1 LLNGPRPMGLPGGSG
16 LLPSSGL
23 VLDDSAC
30 ELGQA
35 RAALSGLVENLPALV
50 FVKNAQTLSFE
61 LFNGM
66 AEQFLG
72 APRDAVIGR
81 SDADFFPSDQVKF
94 FAENDRSVLHENKVL
109 EIPREPIDTAEGRK
123 WLHTRK
129 IPVLDGKGNARYL
142 LGISLD
148 VTRHRDAKGAL
159 RRLHAEL
166 EQRVASL
173 AHARGALGT
182 GSEQAEDPSAGDL
195 KVLHAKYGSAI
206 FAHCKRLLGS
216 SAAAEDA
223 MQEVFVRVLRQ
234 TGRRPTAAELRPWL
248 FRIATNYCL
257 NELRN
262 RRLRTRGPLHLATA
276 LPNSLENC
284 LIARGQLAHLL
295 ERLPPRVRDVARLT
309 YVEGMLQQE
318 VAEAL
323 GVSRRTV
330 VSCLSQLRA
339 PPPLGK

>member
-1 LLNGPRPMGLPGGSG
+1 MGLPGGSG
-16 LLPSSGL
+16 LLPGSGL
-23 VLDDSAC
+23 VLDDSAG

-61 LFNGM
+61 LFNGV

-72 APRDAVIGR
+72 APRESVIGR
-81 SDADFFPSDQVKF
+81 SDADFFPSDQVEF
-94 FAENDRSVLHENKVL
+94 FAENDRRVLHENKVL
-109 EIPREPIDTAEGRK
+109 EIPREPIDTAQGRK

-148 VTRHRDAKGAL
+148 VTRRRDAKGAL

-182 GSEQAEDPSAGDL
+182 GSEQPEDPSAGDL
-195 KVLHAKYGSAI
+195 KVLHAKYGNAI

-223 MQEVFVRVLRQ
+223 MQEVLVRVLRQ
-234 TGRRPTAAELRPWL
+234 AGRRPTAAELRPWL

-276 LPNSLENC
+276 LPNSLENR

-295 ERLPPRVRDVARLT
+295 ERLPPRVRHVARLT
-309 YVEGMLQQE
+309 YVEGMLQHE

-339 PPPLGK
+339 PPETRK

>member
-1 LLNGPRPMGLPGGSG
+1 MNDPRPMGLPGGSG
-16 LLPSSGL
+16 LLPGGGL
-23 VLDDSAC
+23 VLDGAAC

-35 RAALSGLVENLPALV
+35 RAALSRLVENLPALV
-50 FVKNAQTLSFE
+50 FVKNAQTLRFE
-61 LFNGM
+61 LFNGV
-66 AEQFLG
+66 AERFLG
-72 APRDAVIGR
+72 APRDAMIGR
-81 SDADFFPSDQVKF
+81 SDADFFPSDQVAF

-109 EIPREPIDTAEGRK
+109 DIPREPIDTAQGRR

-129 IPVLDGKGNARYL
+129 IPVLDAKGSARYL

-148 VTRHRDAKGAL
+148 VTQRRDAKGAL

-166 EQRVASL
+166 EQRVAGL
-173 AHARGALGT
+173 VRTRRALNEA
-182 GSEQAEDPSAGDL
+182 SDQPQDPSAGDL
-195 KVLHAKYGSAI
+195 NVLHRKYGHAI
-206 FAHCKRLLGS
+206 FVHCKRLLGS

-223 MQEVFVRVLRQ
+223 TQEVFVRVLRR
-234 TGRRPTAAELRPWL
+234 TDPRPEAAELRPWL

-262 RRLRTRGPLHLATA
+262 RRVRIRGPLHLATA
-276 LPNSLENC
+276 LPNSLEKC
-284 LIARGQLAHLL
+284 LLARGQLARLF

-309 YVEGMLQQE
+309 YLEGMLQEE

-339 PPPLGK
+339 RPGGCK

>member
-1 LLNGPRPMGLPGGSG
+1 MGLPGGSA
-16 LLPSSGL
+16 LLPSGGL
-23 VLDDSAC
+23 VLDGSAL

-35 RAALSGLVENLPALV
+35 KAGLSKLVENLPALV

-61 LFNGM
+61 LFNGA

-81 SDADFFPSDQVKF
+81 SDADFFPSDQVAF
-94 FAENDRSVLHENKVL
+94 FAQNDRSVLHESKVL
-109 EIPREPIDTAEGRK
+109 DIPREPIDTAQGRR

-129 IPVLDGKGNARYL
+129 IPVLDSKGGALYL
-142 LGISLD
+142 LGISLEA
-148 VTRHRDAKGAL
+148 TRRRDAKGEL

-166 EQRVASL
+166 EQRVGGL
-173 AHARGALGT
+173 ARAPSAFGT
-182 GSEQAEDPSAGDL
+182 SSEPPQDPCAGDL
-195 KVLHAKYGSAI
+195 KALHAKYGQAI

-216 SAAAEDA
+216 SAAGEDA
-223 MQEVFVRVLRQ
+223 VQEVFVRVLRQ
-234 TGRRPTAAELRPWL
+234 TDSVPTAAELRPWL

-262 RRLRTRGPLHLATA
+262 RRVRTRGPFNLVTA

-284 LIARGQLAHLL
+284 LLARGQLAQLF

-309 YVEGMLQQE
+309 YLEGMLQQE
-318 VAEAL
+318 VADAL
-323 GVSRRTV
+323 GISRRTV
-330 VSCLSQLRA
+330 VSCLSQMRA
-339 PPPLGK
+339 RRSRNSVR